1 MKMFYNLT
9 VVFLLYKVL
18 YLVYVLINTPI
29 YTLNACVFCLFKLHL
44 NKGDIKSWKHQD
56 LDKLLNSYPF
66 LSSINWRDLF
76 LFSEF

>member
-1 MKMFYNLT
+1 MKMFYNLI

-18 YLVYVLINTPI
+18 YLVYVLMNTSI
-29 YTLNACVFCLFKLHL
+29 YTLSAFCLFKLHL

-66 LSSINWRDLF
+66 LSSINWRELF